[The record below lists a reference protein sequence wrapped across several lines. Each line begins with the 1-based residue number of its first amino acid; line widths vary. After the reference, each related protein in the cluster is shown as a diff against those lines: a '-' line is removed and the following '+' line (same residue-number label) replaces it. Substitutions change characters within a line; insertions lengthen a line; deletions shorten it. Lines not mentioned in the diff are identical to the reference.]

1 LPPPLAESA
10 RAFLRPLVGI
20 DPATVRLH
28 RDGPAQQAVAGRG
41 AAALAVGDDIAL
53 GPGHAGQAPDSPETL
68 GLLAHELT
76 HVARRRDPLF
86 VPPLLRPA
94 GQAPA
99 SASEPPP
106 AAAESQAAPA
116 PPGTGGDDE
125 ALAGRVESRVRQVAR
140 AALVAGEGAL
150 LAPTP
155 APPSPAS
162 AVSPT
167 GALPQ
172 VGAVLPAAPIPPP
185 SWGAGADGHPWG
197 GLPAPWEP
205 LPGWLVSA
213 PAAAPPAASAGP
225 AGAAPA
231 GDGPA
236 SAAPAAVAVAVDAAP
251 LQRAL
256 DDQPASSEEAT
267 SPAPGGPAEAPATPG
282 QPQPDLDALARQVYT
297 VLKRRLAAERR
308 RVE

>member
-1 LPPPLAESA
+1 M
-10 RAFLRPLVGI
+10 GI

-28 RDGPAQQAVAGRG
+28 RDGPAQQAVADRG
-41 AAALAVGDDIAL
+41 AAALAVGDDVAL

-94 GQAPA
+94 GQAAA

-116 PPGTGGDDE
+116 PPDTGGDDE

-150 LAPTP
+150 SAPTP
-155 APPSPAS
+155 ALPFPAPTPASPAPAS

-185 SWGAGADGHPWG
+185 SWGASADGHPWG

-213 PAAAPPAASAGP
+213 PAAAPPATP
-225 AGAAPA
+225 AAPTGAAPA
-231 GDGPA
+231 GAGPA
-236 SAAPAAVAVAVDAAP
+236 SAAPAGVAVAVDAAP

-256 DDQPASSEEAT
+256 EDEPASSEEAT
-267 SPAPGGPAEAPATPG
+267 GPAPGGPAEAPAPPG

-308 RVE
+308 RVD

>member
-1 LPPPLAESA
+1 
-10 RAFLRPLVGI
+10 
-20 DPATVRLH
+20 
-28 RDGPAQQAVAGRG
+28 
-41 AAALAVGDDIAL
+41 
-53 GPGHAGQAPDSPETL
+53 GQAPDSPETL

-94 GQAPA
+94 EQAPA

-106 AAAESQAAPA
+106 AAPESQAAPA

-150 LAPTP
+150 SAPTPALPFPAPTPAPSSPAPTP

-213 PAAAPPAASAGP
+213 PAAAPPATPATP

-236 SAAPAAVAVAVDAAP
+236 SAAPAGVAVAIDAAP

-256 DDQPASSEEAT
+256 EDQPASSEEAT
-267 SPAPGGPAEAPATPG
+267 SPAPGGPAEAPAPPG

-308 RVE
+308 RVD